1 MMDLRVWLK
10 GAQAG
15 ESAIYFSGY
24 LAAQSLRHPD
34 RLNGLAAQ
42 GMARQ
47 GLVYLTQRRRA
58 GKKTGFDYLVT
69 KAKAPNPDRTWTK
82 PPATEYAARKRVEEG
97 W

>member
-1 MMDLRVWLK
+1 MMDLSTWFR
-10 GAQAG
+10 GAKAG
-15 ESAIYFSGY
+15 ESTIYFCGY

-34 RLNGLAAQ
+34 RANGLAAQ
-42 GMARQ
+42 GMARR

-58 GKKTGFDYLVT
+58 GKRMGFDYIAT
-69 KAKAPNPDRTWTK
+69 KARTPKPDRTWTK